1 MDVNCLMRYGRNLLV
16 GVGIFIGFLV
26 YIAGSEAY
34 AAKKTKQQAA
44 GVTLENA
51 VKRAVQWHPSIDE
64 AVNNLNMRQSRIDE
78 AEAGYLPRISAG
90 ANSGYSS
97 RDRNGWRPY
106 MSVTATQMIYDF
118 GKVRSTVDVASAG
131 TEVGKAQLLL
141 AVDHLIR
148 ETATAYIEVQR
159 YNALLAVARQQL
171 NGVNTVAKL
180 VSQRSQEGA
189 STRSDLL
196 QAEARVEAAETTIL
210 EITTQMERWE
220 SNLAYLT
227 GAKGKVGVNATVPKW
242 FDAACNIKNPD
253 WNKVPAIIQAEAQ
266 GKEALAQLA
275 ETRAQALPT
284 LSLKADA
291 GYDMDATT
299 SRKTEFNVGL
309 YISGD
314 LYQGGAA
321 TARRNAAGY
330 ALRASEAARDRARL
344 DVQHSL
350 REASVQTGSMGR
362 LLGSLSARDK
372 MMQETRDLYQKQYI
386 ELGTRTLLDLL
397 NAEQELHQ
405 ARFNRVNTLHD
416 IRRLDADCLY
426 SSGMLRSS
434 FALNGIS
441 VRGVVL
447 TP

>member
-1 MDVNCLMRYGRNLLV
+1 
-16 GVGIFIGFLV
+16 
-26 YIAGSEAY
+26 
-34 AAKKTKQQAA
+34 
-44 GVTLENA
+44 
-51 VKRAVQWHPSIDE
+51 
-64 AVNNLNMRQSRIDE
+64 
-78 AEAGYLPRISAG
+78 
-90 ANSGYSS
+90 
-97 RDRNGWRPY
+97 
-106 MSVTATQMIYDF
+106 
-118 GKVRSTVDVASAG
+118 
-131 TEVGKAQLLL
+131 
-141 AVDHLIR
+141 
-148 ETATAYIEVQR
+148 
-159 YNALLAVARQQL
+159 
-171 NGVNTVAKL
+171 
-180 VSQRSQEGA
+180 
-189 STRSDLL
+189 
-196 QAEARVEAAETTIL
+196 
-210 EITTQMERWE
+210 
-220 SNLAYLT
+220 
-227 GAKGKVGVNATVPKW
+227 
-242 FDAACNIKNPD
+242 
-253 WNKVPAIIQAEAQ
+253 
-266 GKEALAQLA
+266 
-275 ETRAQALPT
+275 
-284 LSLKADA
+284 
-291 GYDMDATT
+291 MDATT